1 MTKFGN
7 KRLST
12 AWLIQACEYAYEA
25 VRQKKWTH
33 KELHEYLRSC
43 SINEARRDIVAFIA
57 DFDHARGKWRDIKAD
72 LPQVWY
78 LFDIFE
84 RNLLPDMPMHLLA
97 HGVSDDVIHLFAEI
111 LKHFKLHGKFARF
124 ANTYISDMASWNL
137 SWLKLKTY
145 PKANWVGENTMAY
158 MRIQSYLYGLFLV
171 NHGPKGKDPV
181 EVQAASEENRSGG
194 TTPRT
199 VDEVRGLVNSMRRMT
214 NALQAMISRIMSR
227 MNQDPYEVLDH
238 IKLFMSTYHHCD
250 TLYVPSSSDEPIGK
264 DKRNLRVVD
273 QLNADE
279 IHQLLVQFQLKPDA
293 SLGNKSTLDRVKTG
307 ILQERLRSLGLSDK
321 GLKSDLQCRLFGAIL
336 KRDLVNNTKNWHI
349 GCANQ

>member
-1 MTKFGN
+1 
-7 KRLST
+7 
-12 AWLIQACEYAYEA
+12 

-336 KRDLVNNTKNWHI
+336 KRDLVNNTKKLAYWM
-349 GCANQ
+349 C